1 MFLSPFGR
9 TIASRTF
16 VLLISLSATCFAFA
30 SGLANILASN
40 LSEVSDNARVMGC
53 TCANSPSNY
62 SSTMLD
68 GVPSRVSRLLTPLYL
83 LSSIPQET
91 SMSIIPNVIRVFSPP
106 ATCLVFASGLANILA
121 SNLSGVP
128 DNARGVMGCS

>member
-1 MFLSPFGR
+1 MDR
-9 TIASRTF
+9 TPSAT
-16 VLLISLSATCFAFA
+16 ISLT
-30 SGLANILASN
+30 
-40 LSEVSDNARVMGC
+40 ARLVLGGS
-53 TCANSPSNY
+53 SPSNY

-68 GVPSRVSRLLTPLYL
+68 GVPSRVSRLPPLYL

-106 ATCLVFASGLANILA
+106 VTCFAFASGLANILA